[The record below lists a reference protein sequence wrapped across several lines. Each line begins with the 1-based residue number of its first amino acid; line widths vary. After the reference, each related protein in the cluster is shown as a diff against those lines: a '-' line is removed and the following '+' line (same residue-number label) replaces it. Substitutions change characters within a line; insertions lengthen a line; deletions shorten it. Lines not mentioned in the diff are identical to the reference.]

1 MSKAHFRTG
10 FPLKAVFFEL
20 KQCWK
25 ALAIEDRDFR
35 GFLEV
40 LFACFLC
47 SEGIRELNNQA

>member
-1 MSKAHFRTG
+1 MKIKRSLSKAHFRTG

-40 LFACFLC
+40 LFAHVSFVV
-47 SEGIRELNNQA
+47 RA